1 MPLSDRIAARRGEAG
16 PSPADPIP
24 EAADYET
31 MANDLADHVSRLGAY
46 RGNSDRAR
54 IVHQLTEI
62 DRRVHTLL
70 EYVGARRTT

>member
-1 MPLSDRIAARRGEAG
+1 MPLSDRIAARRGNAEE
-16 PSPADPIP
+16 SPADAAP

-31 MANDLADHVSRLGAY
+31 LANDLADHVSRLGAF
-46 RGNSDRAR
+46 RGHSDRVR
-54 IVHQLTEI
+54 IEHQLTEI